1 MNGEKVKWK
10 QWGREGIEHKGGGL
24 GRKKNVHICN
34 VNDKTVR
41 DERKLENP

>member
-1 MNGEKVKWK
+1 MGTMGQRRDRTK
-10 QWGREGIEHKGGGL
+10 R

-41 DERKLENP
+41 DERKHENP